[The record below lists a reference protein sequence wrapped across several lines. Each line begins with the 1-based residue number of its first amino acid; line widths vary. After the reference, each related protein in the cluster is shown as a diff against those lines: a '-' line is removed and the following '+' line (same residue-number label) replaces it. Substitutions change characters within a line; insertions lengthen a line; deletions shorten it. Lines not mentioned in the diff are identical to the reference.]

1 MDLSF
6 AWVSVARTLTSSYM
20 TASVV
25 AAIVLIAVGVGIWFQ
40 WQLRP
45 VIRDLRQALGW
56 IQGIPKDEAAF
67 AAEFHTIQEKLSDNR
82 TLGHAWGE
90 FEEVLIYDAWA
101 GDSGIRN
108 AQPPGDYFYRTSVTA
123 NRINLRFFNTFPN
136 ILTGLGIL
144 GTFVGLAAGISLAS
158 HGLGSDDPVKMQAAL
173 QQLLNGASL
182 AFFTSIAGMVCSILL
197 NLYEK
202 RRIHRL
208 DGAIQRFVDALDARL
223 KRVTVESLASEQ
235 LEQSRQQ
242 TQTLEVF
249 SNKLAYQ
256 IVDGLSEKFSANLGP
271 TLDKLV
277 EAVEGLRDQ
286 RKDDTAEML
295 ERMLAEFQTSLSG
308 AAGQELS
315 SLGQTLELLNEKLTS
330 QISTIGSQQAT
341 LQSEHERSLDNLRS
355 TLSNSQES
363 FNAEVGRTLKT
374 LSDTL
379 GASVEEVA
387 RELRSAGQDAGSRLT
402 EMTTRL
408 AETIQQINE
417 TIQSSAQAAEQ
428 HRQISEHNRET
439 IDAMRTAGEQF
450 GQLAEPVARSASA
463 IEESASAINGTVES
477 FVSIRDGIHESV
489 SRIETIQTQLGEAW
503 ARYEQRFE
511 SVDASLANVFE
522 ELHTGLSQYTS
533 SLNGYV
539 KDLDKHTSSITSDLA
554 GAVGELNEMLEGL
567 EETLS
572 SERLA

>member
-1 MDLSF
+1 MDILS
-6 AWVSVARTLTSSYM
+6 AWLSVAGVLTSSYM

-25 AAIVLIAVGVGIWFQ
+25 VAILLITLGIGLWFKL
-40 WQLRP
+40 QLRP
-45 VIRDLRQALGW
+45 VMRDLRQASRLVEGV
-56 IQGIPKDEAAF
+56 PEDEAAF
-67 AAEFHTIQEKLSDNR
+67 AAEFHSIKEKLSDNR
-82 TLGHAWGE
+82 TLGHAWRE
-90 FEEVLIYDAWA
+90 FGEVLIYDAWS

-108 AQPPGDYFYRTSVTA
+108 AQSPGDYFYLGSVTS

-173 QQLLNGASL
+173 QQLLSGASL
-182 AFFTSIAGMVCSILL
+182 AFFTSIAGMVCSIVL

-202 RRIHRL
+202 GRIHRL
-208 DGAIQRFVDALDARL
+208 DGAVQRFVDALDARL
-223 KRVTVESLASEQ
+223 KRVTVESLANDQ
-235 LEQSRQQ
+235 LEESKEQ
-242 TQTLEVF
+242 TQALKVF
-249 SNKLAYQ
+249 SNDLAFQ
-256 IVDGLSEKFSANLGP
+256 IADALSEKFSANLGP
-271 TLDKLV
+271 TLEKLV
-277 EAVEGLRDQ
+277 DAVEGMRDQ
-286 RKDDTAEML
+286 RKDDTTEML
-295 ERMLAEFQTSLSG
+295 ERMLKEFQTSLSG

-315 SLGQTLELLNEKLTS
+315 SLGHTLELLNEKLTS

-341 LQSEHERSLDNLRS
+341 LQSQHEQSLDNLRS
-355 TLSNSQES
+355 TLATSRES
-363 FNAEVGRTLKT
+363 FNTEVGRALKT

-379 GASVEEVA
+379 GTSVEEVA
-387 RELRSAGQDAGSRLT
+387 RELRSAGEDAGTRLT

-408 AETIQQINE
+408 SETVEQINT
-417 TIQSSAQAAEQ
+417 TIQSSAEAAEQ

-439 IDAMRTAGEQF
+439 LDSMRAAGEHF

-463 IEESASAINGTVES
+463 IEESASAIKDTATS
-477 FVSIRDGIHESV
+477 FISVHDGIHESV
-489 SRIETIQTQLGEAW
+489 SRIEAIQTQLGEAW
-503 ARYEQRFE
+503 SRYEQRFE
-511 SVDASLANVFE
+511 SVDESLASVFE
-522 ELHTGLSQYTS
+522 ELHDGLSQYTS

-572 SERLA
+572 SERVA